1 MESTLDRGQAAP
13 GPRTAREPG
22 RPALAIGG
30 ESPDH
35 APTPSWALVAL
46 GVVAC
51 AVMAAACWTAS
62 HVHADPP
69 LLTAARF
76 LHLAALVVGLG
87 AVLAVDWFALLWLL
101 GRRRLGDVLRTAC
114 ALHTPI
120 WLGLGGLVLSGLF
133 LHPDLA
139 APLTLIKLG
148 LVLAVMLNGLY
159 AHWIGQRLRHLQEQP
174 ESKAAGVPRRLLLQT
189 GIAASISQI
198 GWWGASLIG
207 FLNSHP

>member
-1 MESTLDRGQAAP
+1 MESTLARGQAAP
-13 GPRTAREPG
+13 GPQKARGPG
-22 RPALAIGG
+22 RPALAVGD
-30 ESPDH
+30 ESPDR
-35 APTPSWALVAL
+35 APTPPWALVAL
-46 GVVAC
+46 GIVAC

-69 LLTAARF
+69 LLAAARF

-101 GRRRLGDVLRTAC
+101 GRRRLSDVLQTAC

-133 LHPDLA
+133 LRPDLA
-139 APLTLIKLG
+139 SPLTLIKLG

-159 AHWIGQRLRHLQEQP
+159 AQWIGQRLGRLQEQP
-174 ESKAAGVPRRLLLQT
+174 ESEAGSVPRRLLMQT

-198 GWWGASLIG
+198 GWWGASVIG
-207 FLNSHP
+207 FLNSHR

>member
-1 MESTLDRGQAAP
+1 MESILARGQADP

-22 RPALAIGG
+22 RPALAVGD
-30 ESPDH
+30 EVLDRP
-35 APTPSWALVAL
+35 PTPPWALVAL
-46 GVVAC
+46 GVLAC
-51 AVMAAACWTAS
+51 AIMAAACWTAS

-87 AVLAVDWFALLWLL
+87 AVLAVDWLALLWLL
-101 GRRRLGDVLRTAC
+101 GRRRLSDVLQTAC

-139 APLTLIKLG
+139 SPLTLIKLG

-159 AHWIGQRLRHLQEQP
+159 AQWIGQRLGRLQKEP
-174 ESKAAGVPRRLLLQT
+174 ESEAGVVPRRLLMQT
-189 GIAASISQI
+189 GIAASISQV
-198 GWWGASLIG
+198 GWWGASVIG